1 MEASGDAFRVEPEST
16 MQIAPPAPPVLPDV
30 HQNQGWLT
38 AAVVSGACAAT
49 AVVSASG
56 LLGSFSTV
64 LYVALGVFA
73 SGSVIA
79 AIFRFHPARAWPW
92 VAIALSALTF
102 IVSLSLRVSYQ
113 TLGDL
118 TPHRSLV
125 PDLLS
130 VPAYLLAGVGLAG
143 LVWAR
148 CGRSEDFT
156 DTMLDAIIA
165 GLAALTLAWAFLI
178 SPALANSELGPL
190 VKLSLAIYP
199 PMSVM
204 LVALSVQLAFSGDGR
219 SSRPAFIGAI
229 CAMSLMLLGDVI
241 YNLADLGIARAPDWA
256 IGLPYG
262 LAFASIVFLAWHPT
276 FREFSEPAAP
286 GDSQVGRF
294 RLAIVGL
301 ALTIPAIVVSF
312 ASTDSFA
319 DRVTLGVIIVSLS
332 VVAIAR
338 ILRVI
343 RRQAGMAALLL
354 DQVSHDQLTGLSNRS
369 LVLNRLELRI
379 DRLSRERGTVGVL
392 FFDIDRFKLVNDAY
406 GHGYGDDLLQA
417 VAGRLSTADLG
428 AELVARIGGDEFVV
442 LLREGATI
450 GDAHETSH
458 RIRSLMAEPIRV
470 RDLDM
475 GISVSIGIA
484 FVDQDSQAVT
494 AETMLRDA
502 DTAMYRAKDAGRDA
516 VAVFKESMRESVA
529 RRLEL
534 ETALRGALSGGELV
548 VHYQPIVALPSGR
561 IRGFEALLR
570 WNNPTIGTVS
580 PVEFIPIA
588 EETGLIIDIGSF
600 VLESA
605 VAYLGQLIHELDA
618 PGLSMSVN
626 LSGRQL
632 FTPGLVGQI
641 AESVRRN
648 RIPLDALHL
657 EVTESV
663 LLDDPDAAE
672 EVLSSLRGLGVALSC
687 DDFGTGYSSL
697 AYLKRFPFDYVKIDR
712 AFVDGLDRSESSQK
726 SLIRAIVAMADALGL
741 GTIAEGI
748 ETPSEAEALFQL
760 GCTSAQGFLFA
771 RPIPPGDVLEAIL
784 RLGLAGRE
792 AEGAS
797 RIRSR

>member
-1 MEASGDAFRVEPEST
+1 MEASGDAFRAEPDSI
-16 MQIAPPAPPVLPDV
+16 MQLSSPAPPVTPDSR
-30 HQNQGWLT
+30 QTQGWLPAT
-38 AAVVSGACAAT
+38 VVAVVCAAVAI
-49 AVVSASG
+49 VSASG
-56 LLGSFSTV
+56 VLGSFSTL
-64 LYVALGVFA
+64 LYVALGLFA
-73 SGSVIA
+73 SASVIA
-79 AIFRFHPARAWPW
+79 AISRFHPARAWPW
-92 VAIALSALTF
+92 VAIAVALLVF
-102 IVSLSLRVSYQ
+102 IVSLGLRVSYD

-118 TPHRSLV
+118 TAGRSLV
-125 PDLLS
+125 PDYLS
-130 VPAYLLAGVGLAG
+130 LPGYLLLATGLAG
-143 LVWAR
+143 LVWSR

-178 SPALANSELGPL
+178 SPALTNSELGPL

-204 LVALSVQLAFSGDGR
+204 LVAVSVQLAFSGDGR
-219 SSRPAFIGAI
+219 SSRPAFVGAI
-229 CAMSLMLLGDVI
+229 CAMSFMLLGDVI
-241 YNLADLGIARAPDWA
+241 YNLADLGIARAPDWV

-262 LAFASIVFLAWHPT
+262 LAFAAICFLAWHPT
-276 FREFSEPAAP
+276 FREFSERAAP
-286 GDSQVGRF
+286 GDSHVGRF
-294 RLAIVGL
+294 RLAVVGL

-312 ASTDSFA
+312 ASTSSLG

-332 VVAIAR
+332 AVAIAR

-343 RRQAGMAALLL
+343 RRQSVIQALLL
-354 DQVSHDQLTGLSNRS
+354 DQVTHDQLTGLPNRS
-369 LVLNRLELRI
+369 LVINQLELRI
-379 DRLSRERGTVGVL
+379 DRLSRERGTIGLV

-417 VAGRLSTADLG
+417 VAGRLLGANLG

-442 LLREGATI
+442 LLKEGATI
-450 GDAHETSH
+450 ADAHESAQ
-458 RIRSLMAEPIRV
+458 RVRSLVVQPLPV
-470 RDLDM
+470 RGLEL

-484 FVDQDSQAVT
+484 FVDQDSEAVT
-494 AETMLRDA
+494 AETLLRDA
-502 DTAMYRAKDAGRDA
+502 DTAMYRAKDAGRDT
-516 VAVFKESMRESVA
+516 VAVFRESMRERVA

-534 ETALRGALSGGELV
+534 ETAMRGALEGGEFI

-570 WNNPTIGTVS
+570 WNNPAIGTVS

-605 VAYLGQLIHELDA
+605 VAYLGRLIHELDA

-626 LSGRQL
+626 LSARQL

-648 RIPLDALHL
+648 HIPLDALHL

-672 EVLSSLRGLGVALSC
+672 AVLSSLRGLGVAISC

-712 AFVDGLDRSESSQK
+712 AFVDGLDRTESSQK
-726 SLIRAIVAMADALGL
+726 SLVRAIVARADALGL

-748 ETPSEAEALFQL
+748 ETPSEADALFQL

-771 RPIPPGDVLEAIL
+771 RPIPPDDVLETIL

-792 AEGAS
+792 AEGAGRITS
-797 RIRSR
+797 R